1 MRVDI
6 RTLSQYTKML
16 KISNP
21 WADAVRTKDILWLLV
36 MSLMLSLS
44 LLTFSSY
51 IAALPLIQDE
61 WGLTNTQSGTI
72 FSAYLAGYAV
82 SALFVIPLTDR
93 IAPSTVF
100 TVSAVVTV
108 SASIAFPIVAD
119 DIYTASALRVVSGL
133 GLVGI
138 YMPGLRIIS
147 ERFSTAGKGAAM
159 GFYVTA
165 FYGANAVSLSLTG
178 ALMARFEWRD
188 AFMVLALVSALSI
201 PLAYFI
207 TRGEKPKR
215 SSTSTGLLNL
225 KVIRN
230 RTAGAFVLG
239 YSLHAME
246 LYAVRVWLPGLLAAA
261 LIAGG
266 AGVTEATVKAATV
279 GGIALAAGSVG
290 PIIGGVISDRFGRA
304 RTAAAIFALSG
315 ACSWV
320 IGWTVG
326 FPWPVVV
333 GVAVV
338 YGWAISA
345 DSSIYSTAITESTRA
360 EDLGSTMALQAFLG
374 FMGGVVGPILVG
386 GVLDIFPEHLEW
398 KMGFSAVGLMAVV
411 SIPVLLKAG
420 NPRRN
425 TNS

>member
-1 MRVDI
+1 M
-6 RTLSQYTKML
+6 
-16 KISNP
+16 
-21 WADAVRTKDILWLLV
+21 
-36 MSLMLSLS
+36 
-44 LLTFSSY
+44 
-51 IAALPLIQDE
+51 
-61 WGLTNTQSGTI
+61 
-72 FSAYLAGYAV
+72 
-82 SALFVIPLTDR
+82 
-93 IAPSTVF
+93 
-100 TVSAVVTV
+100 
-108 SASIAFPIVAD
+108 
-119 DIYTASALRVVSGL
+119 
-133 GLVGI
+133 
-138 YMPGLRIIS
+138 
-147 ERFSTAGKGAAM
+147 
-159 GFYVTA
+159 
-165 FYGANAVSLSLTG
+165 
-178 ALMARFEWRD
+178 
-188 AFMVLALVSALSI
+188 
-201 PLAYFI
+201 
-207 TRGEKPKR
+207 
-215 SSTSTGLLNL
+215 
-225 KVIRN
+225 
-230 RTAGAFVLG
+230 
-239 YSLHAME
+239 
-246 LYAVRVWLPGLLAAA
+246 
-261 LIAGG
+261 
-266 AGVTEATVKAATV
+266 KAATV